1 MDNTTFGNRESGN
14 HASGGCVSSVT
25 VSGNH
30 ASPHVKPSEDP
41 SHAERLSAR
50 QVPLRMRKYMDNA
63 ALFRCPVCAAASA
76 KAIEEPAD
84 NSRDGRDGRDRQG
97 VVEAIESMDLL
108 PRGSAL
114 VCDAGH
120 TFDVSRKGYVNFVP
134 SQKPLKGYSKAFFE
148 ARREFLSWGYY
159 DHVLQV
165 VSQVVLKAA
174 ADARVNDRFRVLDAG
189 CAEGYYLRGIRQAIQ
204 TADAEANEADA
215 NSAEISGA
223 EISDSKVSGSKVSG
237 AKVADGE
244 RPAAAAATLLIGA
257 DISKDAV
264 RLAAGGGDP
273 NLWIV
278 DDVANLAL
286 ADASMDCILNVFTPA
301 NYREFR
307 RVLRHGGMLVKVVPG
322 PRHLEQLRRAL
333 GDGDHDE
340 GDVVRIFQRNCDTTA
355 VIPAT
360 RTFDVPPER
369 VPTLIGM
376 TPLAFRLD
384 EAQRRK
390 IMVSRITIDARVLVG
405 VLRPDE
411 TPDTIAQTTNQ
422 SKVNNR

>member
-1 MDNTTFGNRESGN
+1 MGNTTFGNHASGN
-14 HASGGCVSSVT
+14 HAFGGRV
-25 VSGNH
+25 
-30 ASPHVKPSEDP
+30 SPHVKPSEDP

-84 NSRDGRDGRDRQG
+84 HSHDGRDSQG
-97 VVEAIESMDLL
+97 IAEAIERMDLH

-114 VCDAGH
+114 VCEAGH
-120 TFDVSRKGYVNFVP
+120 TFDVSHKGYVNFVP
-134 SQKPLKGYSKAFFE
+134 AQKPLKGYSKAFFE

-159 DHVLQV
+159 DHVLQA
-165 VSQVVLKAA
+165 VSQVVLKAT

-204 TADAEANEADA
+204 STD
-215 NSAEISGA
+215 
-223 EISDSKVSGSKVSG
+223 
-237 AKVADGE
+237 AKVDKAQAN
-244 RPAAAAATLLIGA
+244 AAQATSGTGPVAPTETLLIGA

-286 ADASMDCILNVFTPA
+286 ADASMDCVLNVFTPA

-340 GDVVRIFQRNCDTTA
+340 GDVMRIFQRNCDTTA

-411 TPDTIAQTTNQ
+411 TPDTIAQPTNQ

>member
-1 MDNTTFGNRESGN
+1 MDNTTFGNRASSN
-14 HASGGCVSSVT
+14 YASGGCVSSVT

-50 QVPLRMRKYMDNA
+50 QLPLRMRKYMDNA
-63 ALFRCPVCAAASA
+63 ALFRCPVCAAAFA

-159 DHVLQV
+159 DHVLQA

-204 TADAEANEADA
+204 TADARVDEAQA
-215 NSAEISGA
+215 NAAQPTSGA
-223 EISDSKVSGSKVSG
+223 RP
-237 AKVADGE
+237 VAPTG
-244 RPAAAAATLLIGA
+244 TLLIGA

-307 RVLRHGGMLVKVVPG
+307 RVLRPGGMLVKVVPG

-340 GDVVRIFQRNCDTTA
+340 GDVMRIFQRNCDTTA

>member
-1 MDNTTFGNRESGN
+1 MGNTTFGNC
-14 HASGGCVSSVT
+14 ASGGRVSSVT
-25 VSGNH
+25 ASGNH

-50 QVPLRMRKYMDNA
+50 QIPLRMRKYMDNA

-84 NSRDGRDGRDRQG
+84 GSHDGRDSQG
-97 VVEAIESMDLL
+97 IAEAIERMDLH

-114 VCDAGH
+114 VCEAGH
-120 TFDVSRKGYVNFVP
+120 TFDVSHKGYVNFVP
-134 SQKPLKGYSKAFFE
+134 AQKPLKGYSKAFFE

-159 DHVLQV
+159 DHVLQA

-174 ADARVNDRFRVLDAG
+174 ADARANDRFRVLDAG

-204 TADAEANEADA
+204 STD
-215 NSAEISGA
+215 
-223 EISDSKVSGSKVSG
+223 
-237 AKVADGE
+237 AKVDKAQAN
-244 RPAAAAATLLIGA
+244 AAQATSGTGPIAPTETLLIGA

-340 GDVVRIFQRNCDTTA
+340 GDVMRIFQRNCDTTA

-411 TPDTIAQTTNQ
+411 TPDTIAQPTNQ

>member
-1 MDNTTFGNRESGN
+1 MGNTTFGN
-14 HASGGCVSSVT
+14 HASGGRVSSAT
-25 VSGNH
+25 ASGGH

-41 SHAERLSAR
+41 SHDERLSAR
-50 QVPLRMRKYMDNA
+50 QVPLRMRKYIDNA

-84 NSRDGRDGRDRQG
+84 NSRYGRDGRDRQG
-97 VVEAIESMDLL
+97 AAEVVARMDLH

-114 VCDAGH
+114 VCEAGH
-120 TFDVSRKGYVNFVP
+120 TFDVSHKGYVNFVP
-134 SQKPLKGYSKAFFE
+134 AQKPLKGYSKAFFE

-159 DHVLQV
+159 DHVLQAVSDV
-165 VSQVVLKAA
+165 VSQAA
-174 ADARVNDRFRVLDAG
+174 ANASANDRFRVLDAG

-204 TADAEANEADA
+204 STD
-215 NSAEISGA
+215 
-223 EISDSKVSGSKVSG
+223 
-237 AKVADGE
+237 AKVDKAQAN
-244 RPAAAAATLLIGA
+244 AAQATSGTGPIAPTGTLLIGA

-307 RVLRHGGMLVKVVPG
+307 RVLRPGGMLVKVVPG
-322 PRHLEQLRRAL
+322 PRHLEQLRRVL
-333 GDGDHDE
+333 GDGEHDE
-340 GDVVRIFQRNCDTTA
+340 GDVMRIFQRNCDTTA

-411 TPDTIAQTTNQ
+411 TPDTIAQPTNQ

>member
-1 MDNTTFGNRESGN
+1 MGNTTFGNHASGN
-14 HASGGCVSSVT
+14 HAFGGRV
-25 VSGNH
+25 
-30 ASPHVKPSEDP
+30 SPHVKPSEDP

-50 QVPLRMRKYMDNA
+50 QVPLRMRKYIDNA
-63 ALFRCPVCAAASA
+63 VLFRCPVCAAASA

-84 NSRDGRDGRDRQG
+84 HSHDGRDSQG
-97 VVEAIESMDLL
+97 IAEAIERMDLH

-114 VCDAGH
+114 VCEAGH
-120 TFDVSRKGYVNFVP
+120 TFDVSHKGYVNFVP
-134 SQKPLKGYSKAFFE
+134 AQKPLKGYSKAFFE

-159 DHVLQV
+159 DHVLQA
-165 VSQVVLKAA
+165 VSQVVLKAT

-204 TADAEANEADA
+204 STDAKVDKAQAESAEAT
-215 NSAEISGA
+215 SGTGPIA
-223 EISDSKVSGSKVSG
+223 PTG
-237 AKVADGE
+237 
-244 RPAAAAATLLIGA
+244 TLLIGA

-340 GDVVRIFQRNCDTTA
+340 GDVMRIFQRNCDTTA

-405 VLRPDE
+405 VLRSDE
-411 TPDTIAQTTNQ
+411 TPDTIAQPTNQ

>member
-1 MDNTTFGNRESGN
+1 MGNTTFGNHASGN
-14 HASGGCVSSVT
+14 HASGGRVSSVT
-25 VSGNH
+25 ASGGH

-41 SHAERLSAR
+41 SRAERLSAR

-84 NSRDGRDGRDRQG
+84 GSHDGRDSRDSRG
-97 VVEAIESMDLL
+97 VAEAIERMDLH

-114 VCDAGH
+114 VCEAGH
-120 TFDVSRKGYVNFVP
+120 TFDVSHKGYVNFVP
-134 SQKPLKGYSKAFFE
+134 AQKPLKGYSKAFFE

-159 DHVLQV
+159 DHVLQAVSDV
-165 VSQVVLKAA
+165 VSQAA
-174 ADARVNDRFRVLDAG
+174 ANARVNDRFRVLDAG

-204 TADAEANEADA
+204 STD
-215 NSAEISGA
+215 
-223 EISDSKVSGSKVSG
+223 
-237 AKVADGE
+237 AKVDKAQAN
-244 RPAAAAATLLIGA
+244 AAQATSGTGPVAPTETLLIGA

-286 ADASMDCILNVFTPA
+286 ADASMDCVLNVFSPA

-307 RVLRHGGMLVKVVPG
+307 RVLRPGGMLVKVVPG

-340 GDVVRIFQRNCDTTA
+340 GDVMRIFQRNCDTTA

-405 VLRPDE
+405 VLWPDE
-411 TPDTIAQTTNQ
+411 TLDAIAQTTATNP
-422 SKVNNR
+422 K

>member
-1 MDNTTFGNRESGN
+1 LGNTTFGNC
-14 HASGGCVSSVT
+14 ASGGRVSSVT
-25 VSGNH
+25 ASGNH

-50 QVPLRMRKYMDNA
+50 QIPLRMRKYMDNA

-84 NSRDGRDGRDRQG
+84 GSHDGRDSQG
-97 VVEAIESMDLL
+97 IAEAIERMDLH

-114 VCDAGH
+114 VCEAGH
-120 TFDVSRKGYVNFVP
+120 TFDVSHKGYVNFVP
-134 SQKPLKGYSKAFFE
+134 AQKPLKGYSKAFFE

-159 DHVLQV
+159 DHVLQA

-174 ADARVNDRFRVLDAG
+174 ADARANDRFRVLDAG

-204 TADAEANEADA
+204 STD
-215 NSAEISGA
+215 
-223 EISDSKVSGSKVSG
+223 
-237 AKVADGE
+237 AKVDKAQAN
-244 RPAAAAATLLIGA
+244 AAQATSGTGPIAPTETLLIGA

-340 GDVVRIFQRNCDTTA
+340 GDVMRIFQRNCDTTA

-411 TPDTIAQTTNQ
+411 TPDTIAQPTNQ

>member
-1 MDNTTFGNRESGN
+1 MGNTTFGNY
-14 HASGGCVSSVT
+14 ASGGRVSSVT
-25 VSGNH
+25 ASGNH

-50 QVPLRMRKYMDNA
+50 QVPLRMRKYIDNA

-84 NSRDGRDGRDRQG
+84 GSRDGRDSRDRQG
-97 VVEAIESMDLL
+97 VAEAIERMDLH

-114 VCDAGH
+114 VCEAGH
-120 TFDVSRKGYVNFVP
+120 TFDVSHKGYVNFVP
-134 SQKPLKGYSKAFFE
+134 AQKPLKGYSKAFFE

-159 DHVLQV
+159 DHVLQAVSDV
-165 VSQVVLKAA
+165 VSQAA
-174 ADARVNDRFRVLDAG
+174 ANASANDRFRVLDAG

-204 TADAEANEADA
+204 STD
-215 NSAEISGA
+215 
-223 EISDSKVSGSKVSG
+223 
-237 AKVADGE
+237 AKVDKAQAN
-244 RPAAAAATLLIGA
+244 AAQATSGTGPIAPTGTLLIGA

-307 RVLRHGGMLVKVVPG
+307 RVLRPGGMLVKVVPG
-322 PRHLEQLRRAL
+322 PRHLEQLRRVL
-333 GDGDHDE
+333 GDGEHDE
-340 GDVVRIFQRNCDTTA
+340 GDVMRIFQRNCDTTA

-411 TPDTIAQTTNQ
+411 TPDTIAQPTNQ

>member
-1 MDNTTFGNRESGN
+1 
-14 HASGGCVSSVT
+14 
-25 VSGNH
+25 
-30 ASPHVKPSEDP
+30 
-41 SHAERLSAR
+41 
-50 QVPLRMRKYMDNA
+50 MRKYIDNA
-63 ALFRCPVCAAASA
+63 VLFRCPVCAAASA

-84 NSRDGRDGRDRQG
+84 HSHDGRDSQG
-97 VVEAIESMDLL
+97 IAEAIERMDLH

-114 VCDAGH
+114 VCEAGH
-120 TFDVSRKGYVNFVP
+120 TFDVSHKGYVNFVP
-134 SQKPLKGYSKAFFE
+134 AQKPLKGYSKAFFE

-159 DHVLQV
+159 DHVLQA
-165 VSQVVLKAA
+165 VSQVVLKAT

-204 TADAEANEADA
+204 STDAKVDKAQAESAEAT
-215 NSAEISGA
+215 SGTGPIA
-223 EISDSKVSGSKVSG
+223 PTG
-237 AKVADGE
+237 
-244 RPAAAAATLLIGA
+244 TLLIGA

-340 GDVVRIFQRNCDTTA
+340 GDVMRIFQRNCDTTA

-405 VLRPDE
+405 VLRSDE
-411 TPDTIAQTTNQ
+411 TPDTIAQPTNQ

>member
-1 MDNTTFGNRESGN
+1 MGNTTFGNC
-14 HASGGCVSSVT
+14 ASGGRVSSVT
-25 VSGNH
+25 ASGNH

-50 QVPLRMRKYMDNA
+50 QIPLRMRKYMDNA

-84 NSRDGRDGRDRQG
+84 GSHDGRDSQG
-97 VVEAIESMDLL
+97 IAEAIERMDLH

-114 VCDAGH
+114 VCEAGH
-120 TFDVSRKGYVNFVP
+120 TFDVSHKGYVNFVP
-134 SQKPLKGYSKAFFE
+134 AQKPLKGYSKAFFG

-159 DHVLQV
+159 DHVLQA

-174 ADARVNDRFRVLDAG
+174 ADARANDRFRVLDAG

-204 TADAEANEADA
+204 STD
-215 NSAEISGA
+215 
-223 EISDSKVSGSKVSG
+223 
-237 AKVADGE
+237 AKVDKAQAN
-244 RPAAAAATLLIGA
+244 AAQATSGTGPIAPTETLLIGA

>member
-1 MDNTTFGNRESGN
+1 MGNTTFGNC
-14 HASGGCVSSVT
+14 AFGGRVSSVT
-25 VSGNH
+25 ASGGH

-41 SHAERLSAR
+41 SHDERLSIR

-76 KAIEEPAD
+76 KAIEEPTG
-84 NSRDGRDGRDRQG
+84 NSPDGRDSRDSQG
-97 VVEAIESMDLL
+97 VAEAIERMDLL

-159 DHVLQV
+159 DHVLQA

-204 TADAEANEADA
+204 STD
-215 NSAEISGA
+215 
-223 EISDSKVSGSKVSG
+223 
-237 AKVADGE
+237 AKVDKAQAN
-244 RPAAAAATLLIGA
+244 AAQATSGTGPIAPTETLLIGA

-322 PRHLEQLRRAL
+322 PRHLEQLRRVL

>member
-1 MDNTTFGNRESGN
+1 MGNTTFGNRVSGN
-14 HASGGCVSSVT
+14 HASG
-25 VSGNH
+25 NH
-30 ASPHVKPSEDP
+30 ASPRIKPSDDP

-50 QVPLRMRKYMDNA
+50 QLPLRMRKYMDNA
-63 ALFRCPVCAAASA
+63 ALFRCPLCAASA
-76 KAIEEPAD
+76 TAQEPAD
-84 NSRDGRDGRDRQG
+84 ESGDSPNSMGGA
-97 VVEAIESMDLL
+97 EAIARMDVH

-114 VCDAGH
+114 ACDVGH

-159 DHVLQV
+159 DHVLQA

-174 ADARVNDRFRVLDAG
+174 ADASVNDQFRVLDAG

-204 TADAEANEADA
+204 TADAEANEADV
-215 NSAEISGA
+215 NSAGTSGA
-223 EISDSKVSGSKVSG
+223 EVSSAQVTDG
-237 AKVADGE
+237 A

-307 RVLRHGGMLVKVVPG
+307 RVLRPGGMLVKVVPG
-322 PRHLEQLRRAL
+322 PRHLEQLRRVL
-333 GDGDHDE
+333 GDGEHDE
-340 GDVVRIFQRNCDTTA
+340 GDVIRIFQRNCDTTA

-360 RTFDVPPER
+360 RTFDVPPDR

-411 TPDTIAQTTNQ
+411 TPDAIAQTTA
-422 SKVNNR
+422 NNPK

>member
-1 MDNTTFGNRESGN
+1 MGNTTFGNHASGN
-14 HASGGCVSSVT
+14 HAFGGRV
-25 VSGNH
+25 
-30 ASPHVKPSEDP
+30 SPHVKPSEDP

-84 NSRDGRDGRDRQG
+84 HSHDGRDSQG
-97 VVEAIESMDLL
+97 IAEAIERMDLH

-114 VCDAGH
+114 VCEAGH
-120 TFDVSRKGYVNFVP
+120 TFDVSHKGYVNFVP
-134 SQKPLKGYSKAFFE
+134 AQKPLKGYSKAFFE

-159 DHVLQV
+159 DHVLQA
-165 VSQVVLKAA
+165 VSQVVLKAT

-204 TADAEANEADA
+204 STD
-215 NSAEISGA
+215 
-223 EISDSKVSGSKVSG
+223 
-237 AKVADGE
+237 AKVDKAQAN
-244 RPAAAAATLLIGA
+244 AAQATSGTGPVAPTETLLIGA

-322 PRHLEQLRRAL
+322 PQHLEQLRRAL

-340 GDVVRIFQRNCDTTA
+340 GDVMRIFQRNCDTTA

-405 VLRPDE
+405 VLRSDE
-411 TPDTIAQTTNQ
+411 TPDTIAQPTNQ

>member
-1 MDNTTFGNRESGN
+1 MGNTTFGNHASGN
-14 HASGGCVSSVT
+14 HASGGRVSSVT
-25 VSGNH
+25 ASGGY

-41 SHAERLSAR
+41 SCAGRLSAR

-84 NSRDGRDGRDRQG
+84 NSRYGRDGRDRQG
-97 VVEAIESMDLL
+97 AAEVVARMDLH

-114 VCDAGH
+114 VCEAGH
-120 TFDVSRKGYVNFVP
+120 TFDVSHKGYVNFVP
-134 SQKPLKGYSKAFFE
+134 AQKPLKGYSKAFFE

-159 DHVLQV
+159 DHVLQA

-174 ADARVNDRFRVLDAG
+174 AGARVNDRFRVLDAG

-204 TADAEANEADA
+204 STDAKIDEAQA
-215 NSAEISGA
+215 NAAQAASGTGPIA
-223 EISDSKVSGSKVSG
+223 PTG
-237 AKVADGE
+237 
-244 RPAAAAATLLIGA
+244 TLLIGA

-307 RVLRHGGMLVKVVPG
+307 RVLRPGGMLVKVVPG
-322 PRHLEQLRRAL
+322 PRHLEQLRRVL

-340 GDVVRIFQRNCDTTA
+340 GDVMRIFQRNCDTTA

-405 VLRPDE
+405 VLRP
-411 TPDTIAQTTNQ
+411 
-422 SKVNNR
+422 KVNNR

>member
-1 MDNTTFGNRESGN
+1 MGNTTFGNY
-14 HASGGCVSSVT
+14 ASGGRVSSVT
-25 VSGNH
+25 ASGNH

-50 QVPLRMRKYMDNA
+50 QIPLRMRKYMDNA

-84 NSRDGRDGRDRQG
+84 GSHDGRDSQG
-97 VVEAIESMDLL
+97 IAEAIERMDLH

-114 VCDAGH
+114 VCEAGH
-120 TFDVSRKGYVNFVP
+120 TFDVSHKGYVNFVP
-134 SQKPLKGYSKAFFE
+134 AQKPLKGYSKAFFE

-159 DHVLQV
+159 DHVLQA

-174 ADARVNDRFRVLDAG
+174 ADARANDRFRVLDAG

-204 TADAEANEADA
+204 STD
-215 NSAEISGA
+215 
-223 EISDSKVSGSKVSG
+223 
-237 AKVADGE
+237 AKVDKAQAN
-244 RPAAAAATLLIGA
+244 AAQATSGTGPIAPTETLLIGA

-340 GDVVRIFQRNCDTTA
+340 GDVMRIFQRNCDTTA

-411 TPDTIAQTTNQ
+411 TPDTIAQPTNQ

>member
-1 MDNTTFGNRESGN
+1 
-14 HASGGCVSSVT
+14 
-25 VSGNH
+25 
-30 ASPHVKPSEDP
+30 
-41 SHAERLSAR
+41 
-50 QVPLRMRKYMDNA
+50 MRKYIDNA

-84 NSRDGRDGRDRQG
+84 NSRDGRDSRDSQG
-97 VVEAIESMDLL
+97 AAEAVARMDLH

-114 VCDAGH
+114 VCEAGH
-120 TFDVSRKGYVNFVP
+120 TFDVSHKGYVNFVP
-134 SQKPLKGYSKAFFE
+134 AQKPLKGYSKAFFE

-159 DHVLQV
+159 DHVLQAVSDV
-165 VSQVVLKAA
+165 VSQAA
-174 ADARVNDRFRVLDAG
+174 ANASANDRFRVLDAG

-204 TADAEANEADA
+204 STD
-215 NSAEISGA
+215 
-223 EISDSKVSGSKVSG
+223 
-237 AKVADGE
+237 AKVDKAQAN
-244 RPAAAAATLLIGA
+244 AAQATSGTGPVAPTETLLIGA

-307 RVLRHGGMLVKVVPG
+307 RVLRPGGMLVKVVPG
-322 PRHLEQLRRAL
+322 PRHLEQLRRVL
-333 GDGDHDE
+333 GDGEHDE
-340 GDVVRIFQRNCDTTA
+340 GDVMRIFQRNCDTTA

-411 TPDTIAQTTNQ
+411 TPDTIAQPTNQ

>member
-1 MDNTTFGNRESGN
+1 MGNTTFGNY
-14 HASGGCVSSVT
+14 ASGGRVSSVT
-25 VSGNH
+25 ASGNH

-63 ALFRCPVCAAASA
+63 VLFRCPVCAAASA

-84 NSRDGRDGRDRQG
+84 GSRDGRDSRDRQG
-97 VVEAIESMDLL
+97 VAEAIERMDLH

-114 VCDAGH
+114 VCEAGH
-120 TFDVSRKGYVNFVP
+120 TFDVSHKGYVNFVP
-134 SQKPLKGYSKAFFE
+134 AQKPLKGYSKAFFE

-159 DHVLQV
+159 DHVLQA

-174 ADARVNDRFRVLDAG
+174 ADARANDRFRVLDAG

-204 TADAEANEADA
+204 STD
-215 NSAEISGA
+215 
-223 EISDSKVSGSKVSG
+223 
-237 AKVADGE
+237 AKVDKAQAN
-244 RPAAAAATLLIGA
+244 AAQATSGTGPVAPTETLLIGA

-340 GDVVRIFQRNCDTTA
+340 GDVMRIFQRNCDTTA

-411 TPDTIAQTTNQ
+411 TPDTIAQPTNQ

>member
-1 MDNTTFGNRESGN
+1 MGNTTFGNHASGN
-14 HASGGCVSSVT
+14 HAFGGRV
-25 VSGNH
+25 
-30 ASPHVKPSEDP
+30 SPHVKPSEDP

-84 NSRDGRDGRDRQG
+84 HSHDGRDSQG
-97 VVEAIESMDLL
+97 IAEAIERMDLH

-114 VCDAGH
+114 VCEAGH
-120 TFDVSRKGYVNFVP
+120 TFDVSHKGYVNFVP
-134 SQKPLKGYSKAFFE
+134 AQKPLKGYSKAFFE

-159 DHVLQV
+159 DHVLQA

-174 ADARVNDRFRVLDAG
+174 ADARANDRFRVLDAG

-204 TADAEANEADA
+204 STD
-215 NSAEISGA
+215 
-223 EISDSKVSGSKVSG
+223 
-237 AKVADGE
+237 AKVDKAQAN
-244 RPAAAAATLLIGA
+244 AAQATSGTGPIAPTETLLIGA

-340 GDVVRIFQRNCDTTA
+340 GDVMRIFQRNCDTTA

-411 TPDTIAQTTNQ
+411 TPDTIAQPTNQ

>member
-1 MDNTTFGNRESGN
+1 MGNTTFGNY
-14 HASGGCVSSVT
+14 ASGGRVSSVT
-25 VSGNH
+25 ASGNH

-50 QVPLRMRKYMDNA
+50 QVPLRMRKYIDNA

-84 NSRDGRDGRDRQG
+84 GSHNGRDRQG

-159 DHVLQV
+159 DHVLQAVSDV
-165 VSQVVLKAA
+165 VSQAA
-174 ADARVNDRFRVLDAG
+174 ANACANDRFRVLDAG
-189 CAEGYYLRGIRQAIQ
+189 CAEGYYLRGIRQAVQ
-204 TADAEANEADA
+204 STDARVDEAQDNAA
-215 NSAEISGA
+215 QPTSGA
-223 EISDSKVSGSKVSG
+223 RP
-237 AKVADGE
+237 VAPTG
-244 RPAAAAATLLIGA
+244 TLLIGA

-322 PRHLEQLRRAL
+322 PRHLEQLRRVL

-340 GDVVRIFQRNCDTTA
+340 GDVMRIFQRNCDTTA

>member
-1 MDNTTFGNRESGN
+1 MGNTTFGNHASGN
-14 HASGGCVSSVT
+14 HAFGGRV
-25 VSGNH
+25 
-30 ASPHVKPSEDP
+30 SPHVKPSEDP

-50 QVPLRMRKYMDNA
+50 QIPLRMRKYMDNA

-84 NSRDGRDGRDRQG
+84 GSHDGRDSQG
-97 VVEAIESMDLL
+97 IAEAIERMDLH

-114 VCDAGH
+114 VCEAGH
-120 TFDVSRKGYVNFVP
+120 TFDVSHKGYVNFVP
-134 SQKPLKGYSKAFFE
+134 AQKPLKGYSKAFFE

-159 DHVLQV
+159 DHVLQA

-204 TADAEANEADA
+204 STD
-215 NSAEISGA
+215 
-223 EISDSKVSGSKVSG
+223 
-237 AKVADGE
+237 AKVDKAQAN
-244 RPAAAAATLLIGA
+244 AAQATSGTGPIAPTETLLIGA

-355 VIPAT
+355 VIPAM

-411 TPDTIAQTTNQ
+411 TPDTIAQPTD
-422 SKVNNR
+422 

>member
-1 MDNTTFGNRESGN
+1 MDNTTFGNY
-14 HASGGCVSSVT
+14 ASGGRVSSVT
-25 VSGNH
+25 ASGNH
-30 ASPHVKPSEDP
+30 ASPHVKSSEDP
-41 SHAERLSAR
+41 SHAECLSAR

-63 ALFRCPVCAAASA
+63 SLFRCPVCAAASA

-84 NSRDGRDGRDRQG
+84 SSHDGRDSQG
-97 VVEAIESMDLL
+97 IAEAIERMDLH

-114 VCDAGH
+114 VCEAGH
-120 TFDVSRKGYVNFVP
+120 TFDVSHKGYVNFVP
-134 SQKPLKGYSKAFFE
+134 AQKPLKGYSKAFFE

-159 DHVLQV
+159 DHVLQA

-174 ADARVNDRFRVLDAG
+174 AGARVNDRFRVLDAG

-204 TADAEANEADA
+204 STD
-215 NSAEISGA
+215 
-223 EISDSKVSGSKVSG
+223 
-237 AKVADGE
+237 AKVDKAQAN
-244 RPAAAAATLLIGA
+244 AAQATSGTGPIAPTETLLIGA

-411 TPDTIAQTTNQ
+411 TPDTIATIAQPTNQ

>member
-1 MDNTTFGNRESGN
+1 MGNTTFGNY
-14 HASGGCVSSVT
+14 ASGGRVSSVT
-25 VSGNH
+25 ASGNH

-50 QVPLRMRKYMDNA
+50 QVPLRMRKYIDNA
-63 ALFRCPVCAAASA
+63 VLFRCPVCAAASA

-84 NSRDGRDGRDRQG
+84 GSRDGRDSRDRQG
-97 VVEAIESMDLL
+97 VAEAIERMDLH

-114 VCDAGH
+114 VCEAGH
-120 TFDVSRKGYVNFVP
+120 TFDVSHKGYVNFVP
-134 SQKPLKGYSKAFFE
+134 AQKPLKGYSKAFFE

-159 DHVLQV
+159 DHVLQA

-174 ADARVNDRFRVLDAG
+174 ADARANDRFRVLDAG

-204 TADAEANEADA
+204 STD
-215 NSAEISGA
+215 
-223 EISDSKVSGSKVSG
+223 
-237 AKVADGE
+237 AKVDKAQAN
-244 RPAAAAATLLIGA
+244 AAQATSGTGPVAPTETLLIGA

-340 GDVVRIFQRNCDTTA
+340 GDVMRIFQRNCDTTA

-411 TPDTIAQTTNQ
+411 TPDTIAQPTNQ

>member
-1 MDNTTFGNRESGN
+1 MGNTTFGN
-14 HASGGCVSSVT
+14 HASGNYASGGHVSSVT
-25 VSGNH
+25 ASVNH

-41 SHAERLSAR
+41 SHDERLSIR

-63 ALFRCPVCAAASA
+63 ALLRCPVCAAASA

-84 NSRDGRDGRDRQG
+84 GSHDGRDSQG
-97 VVEAIESMDLL
+97 IAEAIERMDLH

-114 VCDAGH
+114 VCEAGH
-120 TFDVSRKGYVNFVP
+120 TFDVSHKGYVNFVP
-134 SQKPLKGYSKAFFE
+134 AQKPLKGYSKAFFE

-159 DHVLQV
+159 DHVLQA

-223 EISDSKVSGSKVSG
+223 EISGSKVSG

-244 RPAAAAATLLIGA
+244 RPIAPTETLLIGA

-307 RVLRHGGMLVKVVPG
+307 RVLRPGGMLVKVVPG
-322 PRHLEQLRRAL
+322 PRHLEQLRRVL
-333 GDGDHDE
+333 GDGEHDE
-340 GDVVRIFQRNCDTTA
+340 GDVMRIFQRNCDTTA

-411 TPDTIAQTTNQ
+411 TPDTIAQPTNQ

>member
-1 MDNTTFGNRESGN
+1 MGNTTFGNY
-14 HASGGCVSSVT
+14 ASGGRVSSVT
-25 VSGNH
+25 ASGNH

-50 QVPLRMRKYMDNA
+50 QVPLRMRKYIDNA

-84 NSRDGRDGRDRQG
+84 GSHNGRDSQG
-97 VVEAIESMDLL
+97 IAEAIERMDLH

-114 VCDAGH
+114 VCEAGH
-120 TFDVSRKGYVNFVP
+120 TFDVSHKGYVNFVP
-134 SQKPLKGYSKAFFE
+134 AQKPLKGYSKAFFE

-159 DHVLQV
+159 DHVLQA

-204 TADAEANEADA
+204 STD
-215 NSAEISGA
+215 
-223 EISDSKVSGSKVSG
+223 
-237 AKVADGE
+237 AKVDKAQAN
-244 RPAAAAATLLIGA
+244 AAQATSGTGPIAPTETLLIGA

-286 ADASMDCILNVFTPA
+286 ADASMDCVLNVFTPA

-307 RVLRHGGMLVKVVPG
+307 RVLRPGGMLVKVVPG
-322 PRHLEQLRRAL
+322 PRHLEQLRRVL

-340 GDVVRIFQRNCDTTA
+340 GDVMRIFQRNCDTTA

>member
-1 MDNTTFGNRESGN
+1 MGNTTFGNY
-14 HASGGCVSSVT
+14 ASGGRVSSVT
-25 VSGNH
+25 ASGNH

-50 QVPLRMRKYMDNA
+50 QIPLRMRKYMDNA

-84 NSRDGRDGRDRQG
+84 GSYDGRDSQG
-97 VVEAIESMDLL
+97 IAEAIERMDLH

-114 VCDAGH
+114 VCEAGH
-120 TFDVSRKGYVNFVP
+120 TFDVSHKGYVNFVP
-134 SQKPLKGYSKAFFE
+134 AQKPLKGYSKAFFE

-159 DHVLQV
+159 DHVLQA

-204 TADAEANEADA
+204 STD
-215 NSAEISGA
+215 
-223 EISDSKVSGSKVSG
+223 
-237 AKVADGE
+237 AKVDKAQAN
-244 RPAAAAATLLIGA
+244 AAQATSGTGPIAPTETLLIGA

-340 GDVVRIFQRNCDTTA
+340 GDVMRIFQRNCDTTA

>member
-1 MDNTTFGNRESGN
+1 MGNTTFGNC
-14 HASGGCVSSVT
+14 ASGGRVSSVT
-25 VSGNH
+25 ASGNH

-50 QVPLRMRKYMDNA
+50 QIPLRMRKYMDNA

-84 NSRDGRDGRDRQG
+84 GSHDGRDSQG
-97 VVEAIESMDLL
+97 IAEAIERMDLH

-114 VCDAGH
+114 VCEAGH
-120 TFDVSRKGYVNFVP
+120 TFDVSHKGYVNFVP
-134 SQKPLKGYSKAFFE
+134 AQKPLKGYSKAFFE

-159 DHVLQV
+159 DHVLQA

-174 ADARVNDRFRVLDAG
+174 ADARANDRFRVLDAG

-204 TADAEANEADA
+204 TADARVDEAQA
-215 NSAEISGA
+215 NAAQPTSGA
-223 EISDSKVSGSKVSG
+223 RP
-237 AKVADGE
+237 VAPTG
-244 RPAAAAATLLIGA
+244 TLLIGA

-307 RVLRHGGMLVKVVPG
+307 RVLRPGGMLVKVVPG

-340 GDVVRIFQRNCDTTA
+340 GDVMRIFQRNCDTTA

>member
-1 MDNTTFGNRESGN
+1 MGNTTFGNHASGN
-14 HASGGCVSSVT
+14 HAFGGRV
-25 VSGNH
+25 
-30 ASPHVKPSEDP
+30 SPHVKPSEDP

-84 NSRDGRDGRDRQG
+84 GSHDGRDSQG
-97 VVEAIESMDLL
+97 IAEAIERMDLH

-114 VCDAGH
+114 VCEAGH
-120 TFDVSRKGYVNFVP
+120 TFDVSHKGYVNFVP
-134 SQKPLKGYSKAFFE
+134 AQKPLKGYSKAFFE

-159 DHVLQV
+159 DHVLQSVANV
-165 VSQVVLKAA
+165 VSQAA
-174 ADARVNDRFRVLDAG
+174 ANACANDRFRVLDAG

-204 TADAEANEADA
+204 STDAKVDEAQA
-215 NSAEISGA
+215 NAAQPTSGA
-223 EISDSKVSGSKVSG
+223 RP
-237 AKVADGE
+237 VAPTG
-244 RPAAAAATLLIGA
+244 TLLIGA

-307 RVLRHGGMLVKVVPG
+307 RVLRPGGMLVKVVPG
-322 PRHLEQLRRAL
+322 PRHLEQLRRVL
-333 GDGDHDE
+333 GDGEHDE
-340 GDVVRIFQRNCDTTA
+340 GDVMRIFQRNCDTTA

-405 VLRPDE
+405 VLRSDE
-411 TPDTIAQTTNQ
+411 TPDTIAQPTNQ

>member
-1 MDNTTFGNRESGN
+1 MGNTTFGNY
-14 HASGGCVSSVT
+14 ASGGRVSSVT
-25 VSGNH
+25 ASGNH

-50 QVPLRMRKYMDNA
+50 QVPLRMRKYIDNA
-63 ALFRCPVCAAASA
+63 VLFRCPVCAAASA

-84 NSRDGRDGRDRQG
+84 GSRDGRDSRDRQG
-97 VVEAIESMDLL
+97 VAEAIERMDLH

-114 VCDAGH
+114 VCEAGH
-120 TFDVSRKGYVNFVP
+120 TFDVSHKGYVNFVP
-134 SQKPLKGYSKAFFE
+134 AQKPLKGYSKAFFE

-159 DHVLQV
+159 DHVLQA

-174 ADARVNDRFRVLDAG
+174 ADARANDRFRVLDAG

-204 TADAEANEADA
+204 STD
-215 NSAEISGA
+215 
-223 EISDSKVSGSKVSG
+223 
-237 AKVADGE
+237 AKVDKAQAN
-244 RPAAAAATLLIGA
+244 AAQATSGTGPIAPTETLLIGA

-340 GDVVRIFQRNCDTTA
+340 GDVMRIFQRNCDTTA

-411 TPDTIAQTTNQ
+411 TPDTIAQPTNQ

>member
-1 MDNTTFGNRESGN
+1 MGNTTFGNY
-14 HASGGCVSSVT
+14 ASGGRVSSVT
-25 VSGNH
+25 ASGNH

-50 QVPLRMRKYMDNA
+50 QVPLRMRKYIDNA
-63 ALFRCPVCAAASA
+63 VLFRCPVCAAASA

-84 NSRDGRDGRDRQG
+84 GSRDGRDSRDRQG
-97 VVEAIESMDLL
+97 VAEAIERMDLH

-114 VCDAGH
+114 VCEAGH
-120 TFDVSRKGYVNFVP
+120 TFDVSHKGYVNFVP
-134 SQKPLKGYSKAFFE
+134 AQKPLKGYSKAFFE

-159 DHVLQV
+159 DHVLQAVANV
-165 VSQVVLKAA
+165 VSQAA
-174 ADARVNDRFRVLDAG
+174 ANACANDRFRVLDAG

-204 TADAEANEADA
+204 STD
-215 NSAEISGA
+215 
-223 EISDSKVSGSKVSG
+223 
-237 AKVADGE
+237 AKVDKAQAN
-244 RPAAAAATLLIGA
+244 AAQATSGTGPVAPTETLLIGA

-286 ADASMDCILNVFTPA
+286 ADASMDCVLNVFTPA

-340 GDVVRIFQRNCDTTA
+340 GDVMRIFQRNCDTTA

-411 TPDTIAQTTNQ
+411 TPDTIAQPTNQ

>member
-1 MDNTTFGNRESGN
+1 MGNTTFGNHASGN
-14 HASGGCVSSVT
+14 HAFGGRV
-25 VSGNH
+25 
-30 ASPHVKPSEDP
+30 SPHVKPSEDP

-84 NSRDGRDGRDRQG
+84 HSHDGRDSQG
-97 VVEAIESMDLL
+97 IAEAIERMDLH

-114 VCDAGH
+114 VCEAGH
-120 TFDVSRKGYVNFVP
+120 TFDVSHKGYVNFVP
-134 SQKPLKGYSKAFFE
+134 AQKPLKGYSKAFFE

-159 DHVLQV
+159 DHVLQA
-165 VSQVVLKAA
+165 VSQVVLKAT

-204 TADAEANEADA
+204 STDAKVDKAQAESAEAT
-215 NSAEISGA
+215 SGTGPIA
-223 EISDSKVSGSKVSG
+223 PTG
-237 AKVADGE
+237 
-244 RPAAAAATLLIGA
+244 TLLIGA

-340 GDVVRIFQRNCDTTA
+340 GDVMRIFQRNCDTTA

-405 VLRPDE
+405 VLRSDE
-411 TPDTIAQTTNQ
+411 TPDTIAQPTNQ

>member
-1 MDNTTFGNRESGN
+1 MGNTTFGN

-25 VSGNH
+25 VSSNH

-50 QVPLRMRKYMDNA
+50 QIPLRMRKYMDNA

-84 NSRDGRDGRDRQG
+84 GSHDGRDSQG
-97 VVEAIESMDLL
+97 IAEAIERMDLH

-114 VCDAGH
+114 VCEAGH
-120 TFDVSRKGYVNFVP
+120 TFDVSHKGYVNFVP
-134 SQKPLKGYSKAFFE
+134 AQKPLKGYSKAFFE

-159 DHVLQV
+159 DHVLQA

-174 ADARVNDRFRVLDAG
+174 ADARANDRFRVLDAG

-204 TADAEANEADA
+204 STD
-215 NSAEISGA
+215 
-223 EISDSKVSGSKVSG
+223 
-237 AKVADGE
+237 AKVDKAQAN
-244 RPAAAAATLLIGA
+244 AAQATSGTGPIAPTETLLIGA

-333 GDGDHDE
+333 GDADHDE
-340 GDVVRIFQRNCDTTA
+340 GDVMRIFQRNCDTTA

-411 TPDTIAQTTNQ
+411 TPDTIAQPTNQ

>member
-1 MDNTTFGNRESGN
+1 MGNTTFGNC
-14 HASGGCVSSVT
+14 ASGGRVSSVT
-25 VSGNH
+25 ASGNH

-50 QVPLRMRKYMDNA
+50 QIPLRMRKYMDNA

-84 NSRDGRDGRDRQG
+84 GSHDGRDSQG
-97 VVEAIESMDLL
+97 IAEAIERMDLH

-114 VCDAGH
+114 VCEAGH
-120 TFDVSRKGYVNFVP
+120 TFDVSHKGYVNFVP
-134 SQKPLKGYSKAFFE
+134 AQKPLKGYSKAFFE

-159 DHVLQV
+159 DHVLQA

-174 ADARVNDRFRVLDAG
+174 ADARANDRFRVLDAG

-204 TADAEANEADA
+204 STD
-215 NSAEISGA
+215 
-223 EISDSKVSGSKVSG
+223 
-237 AKVADGE
+237 AKVDKAQAN
-244 RPAAAAATLLIGA
+244 AAQATSGTGPIAPTETLLIGA

-264 RLAAGGGDP
+264 RLAAGGGDL

-340 GDVVRIFQRNCDTTA
+340 GDVMRIFQRNCDTTA

-411 TPDTIAQTTNQ
+411 TPDTIAQPTNQ